1 MNGTIAIGLG
11 AVVLVWAAVTLF
23 EGLALGGIV
32 LAVIGGALV
41 WWGLKQR
48 GRR

>member
-11 AVVLVWAAVTLF
+11 AAVLVWAAVTLF

-32 LAVIGGALV
+32 LALIGGALV